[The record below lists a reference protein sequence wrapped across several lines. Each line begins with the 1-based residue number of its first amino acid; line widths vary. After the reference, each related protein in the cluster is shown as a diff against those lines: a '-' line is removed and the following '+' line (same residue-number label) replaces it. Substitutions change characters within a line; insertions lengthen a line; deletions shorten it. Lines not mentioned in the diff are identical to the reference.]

1 MTSAVRLDGIRKLH
15 GGRELFRDVT
25 LDVAAG
31 GSVALVG
38 ASGIGKTTLLRIVAG
53 LERPD
58 AGDVW
63 IAGRRV
69 TQGGSILVP
78 SHQRGIGFVF
88 QDLALWPHMTVAQS
102 LTFVL
107 RSAAKAVSRLEHRRM
122 VDEALRFVHLDEL
135 GDRYPHQLSGGEQQR
150 AAFARALVH
159 RPPLLLLDE
168 PFSSLDVDLRQT
180 MRATLGEL
188 RRAIGFAT
196 VFVTHDRD
204 EASAVAARTIAL
216 TFGGALRVDTRL

>member
-1 MTSAVRLDGIRKLH
+1 MTSALRLDAIRKTQ
-15 GGRELFRDVT
+15 GRRELFRDVT
-25 LDVAAG
+25 LEVAAG

-38 ASGIGKTTLLRIVAG
+38 ASGVGKTTLLRIIAG

-69 TQGGSILVP
+69 TQGQSILAP
-78 SHQRGIGFVF
+78 PHQRGIGFVF

-107 RSAAKAVSRLEHRRM
+107 ESGAPAVSRLEHRRL
-122 VDEALRFVHLDEL
+122 VDEMLRLVHIDGL

-168 PFSSLDVDLRQT
+168 PFSSLDVDLRHE
-180 MRATLGEL
+180 MRTTLREL
-188 RRAIGFAT
+188 RGAFDFAS
-196 VFVTHDRD
+196 VFVTHDRE

-216 TFGGALRVDTRL
+216 TFGGGLESG